1 MADKKTDN
9 TVTDDTA
16 PGEGPVVISATEA
29 RASEPVLASEEAL
42 TKDTPPPAT
51 APRDRAKGGPARAD
65 GDTLVRERAKDHDAD
80 APTSGD
86 GDYVGDPNAPTAEPG
101 EAEFNEDARVP
112 APDATNVEGVSYS
125 EVADP
130 KDPTER
136 YIKRELELGA
146 EMDYSE
152 HRRTY
157 AMFTEV
163 TKWGTVVIAALL
175 FAMAAGFFTNVGL
188 FGAIILF
195 LGAIAGGIFFMK
207 T

>member
-1 MADKKTDN
+1 MADKKTDK

-42 TKDTPPPAT
+42 TRDTPPPAT
-51 APRDRAKGGPARAD
+51 APRDRAD
-65 GDTLVRERAKDHDAD
+65 GDTLVREHSKERDPD

-86 GDYVGDPNAPTAEPG
+86 GDYVGDRNAPTSEPG
-101 EAEFNEDARVP
+101 EAEFNEDAQVP
-112 APDATNVEGVSYS
+112 PPNATNVEGVRYS
-125 EVADP
+125 EVANP

-146 EMDYSE
+146 EMDYGE

-163 TKWGTVVIAALL
+163 TKWGTVFIAALL